1 MKVDGRCHCGHV
13 TYQAEIDPGRV
24 SICHCTDCQQLAG
37 SAFRVTATVP
47 REAFRLTGTAPRCS
61 VKVADN
67 GKRRRQFFCPECGS
81 PICTTGEGAETEE
94 IGIRVGTVNP
104 RDQLTPTS
112 QIWCGSALPWL
123 GEILDL
129 PGRPRD

>member
-1 MKVDGRCHCGHV
+1 MSPTRQRSPLGGYRSAIAP
-13 TYQAEIDPGRV
+13 TANSWPAAPF
-24 SICHCTDCQQLAG
+24 AG
-37 SAFRVTATVP
+37 PPRSP
-47 REAFRLTGTAPRCS
+47 REAFRLTGAAPRCS

-94 IGIRVGTVNP
+94 IGIRVGTVNQ

-123 GEILDL
+123 GEIPDL